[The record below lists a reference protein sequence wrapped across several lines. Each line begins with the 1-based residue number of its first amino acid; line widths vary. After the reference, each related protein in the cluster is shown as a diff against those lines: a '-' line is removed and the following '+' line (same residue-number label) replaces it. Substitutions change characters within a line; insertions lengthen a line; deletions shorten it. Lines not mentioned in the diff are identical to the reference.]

1 MVLKIMKVKLRM
13 KMRENMKNV
22 NAQRN
27 SENDIDK
34 ENVQSN

>member
-1 MVLKIMKVKLRM
+1 MVLKIMKVKLKM

-34 ENVQSN
+34 KNVQSN

>member
-1 MVLKIMKVKLRM
+1 MKVKLRM